1 MTVFYPW
8 FCPKSM
14 AILGSDWLMAD
25 PMAQPMDVSNEQRGW
40 KGNHS
45 RQKSPTYQ
53 LDFVDFPDF
62 PDFVDFQKIS
72 ILLIF
77 LTFRIPN
84 PTKAL
89 RISCVTC
96 QHLYLWTPLRPLDVT
111 AAPLASGKGI
121 NRSFICFL
129 HGLWSAYLLER
140 FQGIPQTQGGNVKTP
155 EM

>member
-1 MTVFYPW
+1 MTVFYLW

-14 AILGSDWLMAD
+14 AILGYDWLMAD
-25 PMAQPMDVSNEQRGW
+25 PAQPMDVSKELRGVG
-40 KGNHS
+40 KGTIHGKN
-45 RQKSPTYQ
+45 RQHMGFNT
-53 LDFVDFPDF
+53 LVGT
-62 PDFVDFQKIS
+62 

-89 RISCVTC
+89 RISGVTF
-96 QHLYLWTPLRPLDVT
+96 QHLYLWTPLGPMDVT

-140 FQGIPQTQGGNVKTP
+140 FQGIPETQG
-155 EM
+155 M